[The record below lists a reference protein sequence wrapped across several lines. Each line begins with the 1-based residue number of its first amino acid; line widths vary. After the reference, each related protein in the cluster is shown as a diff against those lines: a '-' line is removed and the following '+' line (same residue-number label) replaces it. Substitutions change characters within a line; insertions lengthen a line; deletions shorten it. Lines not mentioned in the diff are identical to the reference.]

1 MTSTLAPIPQD
12 TPIAE
17 AAATVAMGS
26 SSEVAAVQ
34 AALHDVMSVEEVRQQ
49 SGKEPAIFFEG
60 RLLCDAETALT
71 RLLGRFEL
79 LGYTPLIRQQ
89 GDQDLVIAYAEVFSP
104 TKSRLWVPVAL
115 FLATVLTT
123 TLVGAGIAGADVL
136 RNPLAIFQGV
146 PFAATLLLI
155 LGIHE
160 LGHYAMG
167 RWHGVHVTLPYFIP
181 VPLGLGTFG
190 AFIQMKSPMRNRTA
204 LFDIG
209 LAGPVAG
216 FVAALPLLV
225 IGLLLS
231 DVRVGSGSMGRSLLT
246 QVLIDLLQPHGPGF
260 AVQLHPVAIAAYFG
274 ILLTGFNLLPAGQ
287 LDGGHIAYAALGRAA
302 RPLAIFT
309 LVAMVLLGIFL
320 WQGWLLW
327 AAFVFFTGLRHPSP
341 LNDITPI
348 DAPRRALALAAVLLL
363 AVTFIPVPFAA

>member
-1 MTSTLAPIPQD
+1 MGAD
-12 TPIAE
+12 G
-17 AAATVAMGS
+17 AAAAL
-26 SSEVAAVQ
+26 Q
-34 AALHDVMSVEEVRQQ
+34 AALHDVMAVEEVRYQA
-49 SGKEPAIFFEG
+49 GKEPAIFFKG
-60 RLLCDAETALT
+60 RLLCDAEVALD

-79 LGYTPLIRQQ
+79 LGYTPLIRRQ
-89 GDQDLVIAYAEVFSP
+89 GDQDLVIAYAEVFGP
-104 TKSRLWVPVAL
+104 TKSRLWVPVVL
-115 FLATVLTT
+115 FLATVATT
-123 TLVGAGIAGADVL
+123 TLVGAGIAGANLL
-136 RNPLAIFQGV
+136 RNPLSILQGV

-167 RWHGVHVTLPYFIP
+167 RWHGVQVSLPYFIP

-190 AFIQMKSPMRNRTA
+190 AFIQMKSPMRDRTS

-216 FVAALPLLV
+216 FMVALPLLV
-225 IGLLLS
+225 VGLMLS
-231 DVRVGSGSMGRSLLT
+231 EVRVGTGTMGRSLLT
-246 QVLIDLLQPHGPGF
+246 HMLINLLQPHGPGF

-302 RPLAIFT
+302 RPLALFT
-309 LVAMVLLGIFL
+309 LVTMVLLGIFM